1 LDCKNKLSNRKNQL
15 IFAKKSFFMKKA
27 IIDLGTNTFHLLII
41 EQNGLS
47 VEQIYKDHVAAKI
60 GKAGI
65 NQGFIAPEAI
75 ERAVGVLRLFRQ
87 KIDEFQIDLT
97 NVTAIGTS
105 AIRNAS
111 NGLDFCQIVENQTGI
126 IIQVIS
132 GEREAELIY
141 EGVKLA
147 MNLGAEPS
155 LIMDIGGG
163 SVEFIIGNA
172 DKIYWKQSFEIGG
185 QRLIEKFMTAD
196 PISSQ
201 AVRRLNTYFQEQ
213 LLPLH
218 NAIHQY
224 APKTLVGSSGSF
236 DTLVDI
242 DLMSRVGEWPD
253 PKQTDFTLSVTDFT
267 IIYELLIAKNRTE
280 RMAIAGMIDLR
291 VDMIVVGVILIDY
304 ILKSFDI
311 QHIRCST
318 YALKEGIMQTITS
331 PQ

>member
-1 LDCKNKLSNRKNQL
+1 
-15 IFAKKSFFMKKA
+15 MKKA

-41 EQNGLS
+41 EQNELL

-60 GKAGI
+60 GKSGI
-65 NQGFIAPEAI
+65 NQGLIAPDAI
-75 ERAVGVLRLFRQ
+75 ERAVGILQAFKQ
-87 KIDEFQIDLT
+87 KIDEYQISLA

-111 NGLDFCQIVENQTGI
+111 NGSNFCQIVESNTGI
-126 IIQVIS
+126 KIQVIS

-147 MNLGAEPS
+147 LDLGTEPS

-163 SVEFIIGNA
+163 SVEFIIGNTE
-172 DKIYWKQSFEIGG
+172 KVYWKQSFEIGG
-185 QRLIEKFMTAD
+185 QRLMEKFMTTD
-196 PISSQ
+196 PISSM
-201 AVRRLNTYFQEQ
+201 AVRRLHTYFQEQ

-224 APKTLVGSSGSF
+224 APQTLVGSSGSF

-242 DLMSRVGEWPD
+242 NFMSRTGELPNTQ
-253 PKQTDFTLSVTDFT
+253 QTDFDLSITDFMKT
-267 IIYELLIAKNRTE
+267 YELLINKNRTE
-280 RMAIAGMIDLR
+280 RMAVAGMIELR
-291 VDMIVVGVILIDY
+291 VDMIVVGVVLIAY
-304 ILKSFDI
+304 ILQSFDI
-311 QHIRCST
+311 QQIRCST
-318 YALKEGIMQTITS
+318 YALKEGIMQAATS